1 MAREAHARGHADGEV
16 HPHVVV
22 VRAHVTVLARLAG
35 VLAVAVA
42 RVHRA
47 DGDPILML
55 HDLDLHLVRVA
66 ALRMFPRR
74 HLAFARAGDG
84 VDVAIHAL
92 DLDRLA
98 RGNLALPVEL
108 TLGNRGAGEQGGRDD
123 ERPERG
129 EAHDHSSSWSW
140 SWSWSWS
147 LFSFRSLASCPGRYS
162 RMSPLND
169 STWSLALPEPI
180 LKLNRSFA
188 FVPPTC
194 TEYNT

>member
-16 HPHVVV
+16 HPHIVV
-22 VRAHVTVLARLAG
+22 VRAHVPVLARLAG

-66 ALRMFPRR
+66 AVRMFHRR
-74 HLAFARAGDG
+74 HLDFARAGDG

-108 TLGNRGAGEQGGRDD
+108 TLGHRGAGEQGGRDD

-140 SWSWSWS
+140 SWSLS
-147 LFSFRSLASCPGRYS
+147 SFRSLASCPGRHS

-169 STWSLALPEPI
+169 SSSSRALPEPI
-180 LKLNRSFA
+180 VKLNRC
-188 FVPPTC
+188 FVLGPTSC
-194 TEYNT
+194 TG